1 MFCNIHVTPRISV
14 AAADLS
20 VRGGQREGWE
30 CTAYLCGCVL
40 SASLSVIYAKQGNCL
55 KWARPRWQILWF
67 SFSSCSC
74 SGSQRLYHMQPPPTL
89 HHLCCSTPST
99 KAHLPPPLSFNS
111 PTLSSPLHPIFF
123 FRQQCSSCR
132 TALLSTGFCGIYSN
146 ILTFRLPS
154 LPEQKWFVTAGD
166 GLGRRSF
173 LWHPAFVSP
182 PLVLLCRKAD
192 FLFWLASFYPSSFIH
207 RCSSCQ
213 LVKTLKA
220 PLISF
225 RLTPQCDR
233 QTGWYSSICWHLV
246 FAVFFFLWLLL
257 SAHLLFDPALTPCLA
272 PQRVI
277 LLRLLSESFRGC
289 GATKS
294 LRARLFNQR
303 FIDQLTSEI

>member
-1 MFCNIHVTPRISV
+1 MFLLRLTEAVSHAAPSTAS
-14 AAADLS
+14 AAAPPAPKP
-20 VRGGQREGWE
+20 
-30 CTAYLCGCVL
+30 TFFF
-40 SASLSVIYAKQGNCL
+40 SLSLLIPQL
-55 KWARPRWQILWF
+55 SHPL
-67 SFSSCSC
+67 
-74 SGSQRLYHMQPPPTL
+74 
-89 HHLCCSTPST
+89 STP
-99 KAHLPPPLSFNS
+99 
-111 PTLSSPLHPIFF
+111 FF

-173 LWHPAFVSP
+173 LWHPAFVP
-182 PLVLLCRKAD
+182 PIHPPPVLLCRKAD

-246 FAVFFFLWLLL
+246 FAVFFFCGFCSVPTYCLILHWHRVW
-257 SAHLLFDPALTPCLA
+257 HL
-272 PQRVI
+272 
-277 LLRLLSESFRGC
+277 RG
-289 GATKS
+289 
-294 LRARLFNQR
+294 
-303 FIDQLTSEI
+303 